1 LKDAAGFLRVRSS
14 LLAIL
19 SLAGFAVVLSSSVGY
34 DIEWVPPQTLFGLFG
49 MVPPAYWFGIV
60 LIMFSMLL
68 GIKNRN
74 EHLFLLQA
82 LLLFVSIWGA
92 QSFFETYPSV
102 WDAYG
107 HYQSVDAII
116 RSGMSSM
123 SPYSYEYNYPGFFT
137 LMASY
142 SLLGDPPVLLVL
154 RFYPILA
161 SVITVLA
168 LYLLMRECVP
178 GANYRYA
185 LIISMLADVWIQ
197 VHFSPQSL
205 GLAAGLL
212 VLVFLEKDGLE
223 WLLAAIAAF
232 VFVVVSHPTTVLFIL
247 GTIGAREIVIR
258 MNRLRTWLPSS
269 RPVRPWPISVFLL
282 IWLSWLFTGAITIF
296 GIQANQIYDQLR
308 YLLYIPEAVGG
319 TVQLRA
325 AENIFVISPQIRLL
339 VLGSF
344 VLLAL
349 LSLALYLFTRSRKE
363 RAIPASALAL
373 FVLPFVIVPLDLVL
387 LSGQIYDRGIL
398 YLVLGASIIIT
409 LVMIS
414 WSRGI
419 LRNIVAVGVVVLAL
433 LCMTTT
439 FYQETLYVTS
449 EESLKAT
456 EFIYFEMPNNT
467 LVGGG
472 MIPSYIWAEQ
482 PPSNFARI
490 RLMSVYPQY
499 LTNLTG
505 GVVPGALVFDRTS
518 ELWHAQYGYE
528 FVYDFYL
535 NDALKY
541 SKVYDS
547 GAYWIAYAGA
557 TAR

>member
-1 LKDAAGFLRVRSS
+1 
-14 LLAIL
+14 
-19 SLAGFAVVLSSSVGY
+19 
-34 DIEWVPPQTLFGLFG
+34 
-49 MVPPAYWFGIV
+49 
-60 LIMFSMLL
+60 
-68 GIKNRN
+68 
-74 EHLFLLQA
+74 
-82 LLLFVSIWGA
+82 
-92 QSFFETYPSV
+92 
-102 WDAYG
+102 
-107 HYQSVDAII
+107 
-116 RSGMSSM
+116 
-123 SPYSYEYNYPGFFT
+123 
-137 LMASY
+137 
-142 SLLGDPPVLLVL
+142 
-154 RFYPILA
+154 
-161 SVITVLA
+161 
-168 LYLLMRECVP
+168 
-178 GANYRYA
+178 
-185 LIISMLADVWIQ
+185 
-197 VHFSPQSL
+197 
-205 GLAAGLL
+205 

-232 VFVVVSHPTTVLFIL
+232 LFVVVSHPTTVLFVL
-247 GTIGAREIVIR
+247 GTIGAREIIIR
-258 MNRLRTWLPSS
+258 MNRLRARIPSS
-269 RPVRPWPISVFLL
+269 RLVRPWPISVFLL

-308 YLLYIPEAVGG
+308 YLFYIPEAVGG

-349 LSLALYLFTRSRKE
+349 LSLALYLFTRRRKE
-363 RAIPASALAL
+363 RATPASALAL
-373 FVLPFVIVPLDLVL
+373 FVFPFVIVPLDLVL

-456 EFIYFEMPNNT
+456 EFIHFEMPKDT
-467 LVGGG
+467 MVGGG
-472 MIPSYIWAEQ
+472 MIPSYVWGEQ
-482 PPSNFARI
+482 PPSDFAMI

-518 ELWHAQYGYE
+518 ELWHAQYGYK

-557 TAR
+557 TAL